1 MNKTSKNAVSKSN
14 VNAKY
19 IAFDCETTGVDE
31 RCNLLT
37 ISFIVLNK
45 TLDIIDTL
53 NLSLKHNFGYFI
65 YPKALQINQIDIV
78 KHHNNS
84 TELVDAKRL
93 LLYFLNKYKT
103 QYNLIPIGHNISFDI
118 KFIIASGL
126 LTQNEYSN
134 YISCNPIDTISVA
147 QFLKLSGK
155 LPEKQSI
162 SLVNLCNYFK
172 LNKSSETNLQ
182 HTAEYDIKMTIKL
195 LRHMIQQNKVT
206 SDTCNIDNNT
216 TNNGPNNGP
225 NNNSVDVSKKRRVE
239 LN

>member
-1 MNKTSKNAVSKSN
+1 M
-14 VNAKY
+14 NAKY

-37 ISFIVLNK
+37 VSFVILNK
-45 TLDIIDTL
+45 NLDIMDTL

-65 YPKALQINQIDIV
+65 YPKALEINHIDIV
-78 KHHNNS
+78 KHHDNS
-84 TELVDAKRL
+84 LELIDARHL
-93 LLYFLNKYKT
+93 LLDFLSKYKV

-118 KFIIASGL
+118 KFIIISGL
-126 LTQNEYSN
+126 LTQNEYSR
-134 YISCNPIDTISVA
+134 YISCNPIDTISIA

-172 LNKSSETNLQ
+172 LNKLSEINLQ

-195 LRHMIQQNKVT
+195 LQQFKK
-206 SDTCNIDNNT
+206 IMKQNNT
-216 TNNGPNNGP
+216 HNCTNTPIDDT
-225 NNNSVDVSKKRRVE
+225 SSKKRKIE